1 MLQITQK
8 KPLYILSVMTRVSHP
23 MFYSQFVIFSGVRAQ
38 KTYIFDFYSPKKKFP
53 REKFIRFLGVF
64 VSKLH
69 FATRVTS
76 ITMRANAK

>member
-1 MLQITQK
+1 
-8 KPLYILSVMTRVSHP
+8 MTRVSHP

-38 KTYIFDFYSPKKKFP
+38 KTYIFDFTLQKKFS
-53 REKFIRFLGVF
+53 RAKSLYVFLGVF